1 MQPKRLGF
9 LFFLFFCS
17 FSLLYIFFWPR
28 QYNIPPFVQRTNTQ
42 YLELSIG
49 AKLAYWHIQNQSDT
63 IKTPIIY
70 LHGGPGGFITD
81 EIMNFY
87 RPLAQKGHDLY
98 FYDQTGSGHSDRL
111 EDITDYTVKR
121 HLDDL
126 AQLIEKTAS
135 EKVTLLGHSWGALL
149 ATAYLSE
156 HPKQIDKI
164 ILTGPG
170 PILPINYSLAKNT
183 APDSLNM
190 QSPRFSNKE
199 ANAQRYNRRMKLISY
214 CAQAFGWKIA
224 SDQEVDDFYS
234 FLNEGL
240 SKATTC
246 EGKKTTLR
254 PGLGYYAHIM
264 TLHNFREVPDRK
276 NQLKD
281 IEVPIL
287 LLKGQCDN
295 QAWGFTQEYLEIFS
309 NIEFEILAHIGHDIT
324 EANQTELIQKLDHF
338 LNQTTQSTKH

>member
-1 MQPKRLGF
+1 MQPKRLGL
-9 LFFLFFCS
+9 LFFLFFCICT
-17 FSLLYIFFWPR
+17 LLYIFFWPR
-28 QYNIPPFVQRTNTQ
+28 QYNIPSFVPRANTQ
-42 YLELSIG
+42 YLELKTGS
-49 AKLAYWHIQNQSDT
+49 KLAYWHIQNQSDT
-63 IKTPIIY
+63 TKTPIIY
-70 LHGGPGGFITD
+70 LHGGPGGIITD

-87 RPLAQKGHDLY
+87 RPLVQKGHDLY
-98 FYDQTGSGHSDRL
+98 FYDQIGSGHSDRL
-111 EDITDYTVKR
+111 EDITKYTVER

-135 EKVTLLGHSWGALL
+135 EKVTLFGHSWGALL
-149 ATAYLSE
+149 ATAYLLE
-156 HPKQIDKI
+156 HPEQIDKI

-170 PILPINYSLAKNT
+170 PILPINYSLAKNV

-190 QSPRFSNKE
+190 QAPRFSNKE

-234 FLNEGL
+234 YLNEGL

-246 EGKKTTLR
+246 EGQKTTRR

-264 TLHNFREVPDRK
+264 TLKSFREVPDRK
-276 NQLKD
+276 DQMKN

-295 QAWGFTQEYLEIFS
+295 QAWGFTQEYLEIFP
-309 NIEFEILAHIGHDIT
+309 NIQFEILENIGHDIT
-324 EANQTELIQKLDHF
+324 EANQTGFIHKLDKF
-338 LNQTTQSTKH
+338 LHQTPQTTMH